1 MKRVFMVFFILIAI
15 VGLSTV
21 FTVDETR
28 QAVILQFGEPVRII
42 KTPGLHF
49 KLPAPLQVAQRFDDR
64 LLAVSYTHL
73 TLPTSDL
80 V

>member
-1 MKRVFMVFFILIAI
+1 MVFFILIAI

-28 QAVILQFGEPVRII
+28 QVVILQFGEPVRII
-42 KTPGLHF
+42 KTPGLYF

-64 LLAVSYTHL
+64 VLEYDVAPEEILSK
-73 TLPTSDL
+73 DKK
-80 V
+80 